1 MIEIV
6 SSKKLTRD
14 SLIKGEITAEEF
26 IDRYLNPDDIP
37 RMNNNKKD
45 YIEVL
50 GITDAPDGMNEAF
63 MSNHGLVLKGKL
75 KDVSSFIRNAYED
88 KF

>member
-1 MIEIV
+1 
-6 SSKKLTRD
+6 
-14 SLIKGEITAEEF
+14 
-26 IDRYLNPDDIP
+26 
-37 RMNNNKKD
+37 MNNNKKD